1 MKPSKKT
8 GNNRGNPP
16 PITKNH
22 GYDPELFIVSK
33 ESKEIALLPGIGRF
47 CECGC
52 GRPIKGKLVKHIIH
66 GKSVEI
72 FHNPRH
78 DQRFAT
84 NSCKSRIYRKL
95 HPVNWD
101 KIRINCSL
109 MLRVESNENIP
120 YRVLKLYLKNGNDT
134 LDIKITQKNNPEIWN
149 VCEKIARYR
158 TDPIKMELTA

>member
-1 MKPSKKT
+1 MRSSNKPE
-8 GNNRGNPP
+8 NNRGNPTS
-16 PITKNH
+16 IIKNH
-22 GYDPELFIVSK
+22 GYDPDIFIVSK
-33 ESKEIALLPGIGRF
+33 GSKEIALLPGIGRF

-66 GKSVEI
+66 GKPVEI

-78 DQRFAT
+78 DQRWA
-84 NSCKSRIYRKL
+84 SKKCKDKIYHKQ

-109 MLRVESNENIP
+109 MLRVESNEKTP
-120 YRVLKLYLKNGNDT
+120 YRILKLHLKNQNDAI
-134 LDIKITQKNNPEIWN
+134 DIKITAKSNPEIWN